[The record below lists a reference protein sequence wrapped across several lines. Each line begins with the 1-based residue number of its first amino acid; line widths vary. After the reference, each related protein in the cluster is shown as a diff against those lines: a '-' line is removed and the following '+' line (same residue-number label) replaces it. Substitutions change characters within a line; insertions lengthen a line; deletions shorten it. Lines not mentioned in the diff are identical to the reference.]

1 MQEASQ
7 RLFRAKSNS
16 IMTQFV
22 GEEGSGFGKAYLMR
36 CPVDL
41 DLGML
46 DFFWIF
52 FFGTALRN
60 V

>member
-1 MQEASQ
+1 
-7 RLFRAKSNS
+7 
-16 IMTQFV
+16 MTQFV

-46 DFFWIF
+46 DFYFFYFWYGIAECVDPLSVPEA
-52 FFGTALRN
+52 G
-60 V
+60 VP